1 MVFGRRK
8 KSAGQGPEGA
18 DAAATDE
25 VVGPG
30 TGAGA
35 GSADDATAQGD
46 PATGPF
52 DESQVDGPDG
62 RVDFG
67 GIWLRAVPGMEVRLE
82 VDPRTDVVSA
92 VQISLAE
99 ATAQLQ
105 AFAAPRS
112 SGIWDEIRGEIAT
125 MIQTNRGTVEE
136 GAGRFGTE
144 LRTRLPQPG
153 PEGRTVFAPAVFAGV
168 DGPRWLLR
176 VVYSGQAAVDPQ
188 AREALDAVIE
198 QTVVVRGKDPMA
210 PREMLPLTMPEQ
222 PAS

>member
-18 DAAATDE
+18 DAATDE
-25 VVGPG
+25 VVEPG